1 MSPLGT
7 ISNGKYQRRLGG
19 DSASF
24 LPPGEEVEPFPPNS
38 GDNFATPT
46 LFTIGLL
53 QPRTR
58 NDWFVCVT
66 EATSKTA
73 LQVQPP
79 CNAWLELTRP
89 LFLPAPATAAV
100 NAFPRR
106 Q

>member
-7 ISNGKYQRRLGG
+7 ISNEKYQHQLGG
-19 DSASF
+19 DSARV
-24 LPPGEEVEPFPPNS
+24 LPLGEEVEPSSPKS
-38 GDNFATPT
+38 GDHFATPA
-46 LFTIGLL
+46 LFIIGRL
-53 QPRTR
+53 QPRMR

-66 EATSKTA
+66 EATSRTA

-79 CNAWLELTRP
+79 CNAWLERTRP

-106 Q
+106 R